1 MPIFSYNITLKVIL
15 SQSCRMKTFTWG
27 LCCHRHQCHKRL
39 CHTLQMLT
47 IYWDAFSNVH
57 DFFYSRKKIS
67 SWKSITIVLTPV
79 CLLGWKPSYPSI
91 SLKLNTLLN
100 ITHKNPLQSMA
111 SVVFTVPDSIR
122 ERERICEQTTYYP
135 HKTQSI
141 CLLFHLAHQKSR
153 SSFAHLQSYNR
164 LLLDH
169 VLHEQP
175 L

>member
-1 MPIFSYNITLKVIL
+1 MQNEDIYMGSLLSKVID
-15 SQSCRMKTFTWG
+15 
-27 LCCHRHQCHKRL
+27 
-39 CHTLQMLT
+39 
-47 IYWDAFSNVH
+47 INVTKGFAIRCKCWVFIGMPFLMFMI
-57 DFFYSRKKIS
+57 FFYSRKKIS
-67 SWKSITIVLTPV
+67 SWKSITIILTPV
-79 CLLGWKPSYPSI
+79 CLLGWKPPYPGI

-122 ERERICEQTTYYP
+122 ERERICEQTIYYS

-141 CLLFHLAHQKSR
+141 CLLFQLAHQKSR
-153 SSFAHLQSYNR
+153 SPFAHLQSYNR